1 MPFMMCNW
9 KHMQRTFPPPPPP
22 PPPPQHSFLSRAVSG
37 IGDSYTVGFG
47 NVGGTTNCNAT
58 VCEIRRIS
66 GACYPELDSE
76 NAAISWGPLTAAN
89 FSADY
94 QVLAWSGAG
103 LTTYAMPLGET
114 M

>member
-1 MPFMMCNW
+1 MYRRYPDPDTC
-9 KHMQRTFPPPPPP
+9 RTPPIPPPIIR
-22 PPPPQHSFLSRAVSG
+22 HNFFSRAVSH

-58 VCEIRRIS
+58 VCEIRRTS
-66 GACYPELDSE
+66 GACNPELDSE

-94 QVLAWSGAG
+94 QILAWSGAG
-103 LTTYAMPLGET
+103 LTTYAMTLGET
-114 M
+114 L

>member
-1 MPFMMCNW
+1 MSIFIKELTPVDLI
-9 KHMQRTFPPPPPP
+9 QPSSSPPLGTAL
-22 PPPPQHSFLSRAVSG
+22 LSRVVFG
-37 IGDSYTVGFG
+37 TGDSYTVGFG
-47 NVGGTTNCNAT
+47 NVGGTTHCNAS

-103 LTTYAMPLGET
+103 LTTYAETLGE
-114 M
+114 MLS